1 MHQNARASS
10 SHSLHLWHNNTDKE
24 AKACLL
30 ALWYSSF
37 LASEWPACLPPRPPV
52 SKQIPCKQRTEELPK
67 KTKQMFDLTSLRCN
81 YPPTKCASGPCQHL
95 QGTRAIIP
103 SSQMWH
109 CHRTPTN
116 LQEIVSQQV
125 TLTTWKRHSV
135 PFFLALPTLPRQG
148 YCV

>member
-1 MHQNARASS
+1 MPEPLRVIHYTYGTTIRTRRQ
-10 SHSLHLWHNNTDKE
+10 T
-24 AKACLL
+24 CLL

-52 SKQIPCKQRTEELPK
+52 SKQIPLQATNR
-67 KTKQMFDLTSLRCN
+67 KTSKINKNKHMFDLNSLRCN
-81 YPPTKCASGPCQHL
+81 FPPTKCASRPCQHL

-109 CHRTPTN
+109 CLRTPTN
-116 LQEIVSQQV
+116 LQQIVSPQV

-135 PFFLALPTLPRQG
+135 PLFWALPTKARIL
-148 YCV
+148 C